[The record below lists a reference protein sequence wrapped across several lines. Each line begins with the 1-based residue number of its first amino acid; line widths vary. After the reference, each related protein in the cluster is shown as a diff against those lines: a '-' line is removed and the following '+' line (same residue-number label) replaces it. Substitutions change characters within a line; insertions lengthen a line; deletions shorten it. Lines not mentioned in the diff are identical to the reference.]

1 MTQKNLRKLPNDI
14 WEIDIDSAVIIPPTG
29 STLTELPSFPEP
41 EGKILRYHLKQVNHL
56 LLLYIRVNSL
66 NISRKVIY
74 LDFICYLGIGQY
86 CNSAYKEFRGSFS

>member
-14 WEIDIDSAVIIPPTG
+14 WEIDIDSAVITPPTG

-41 EGKILRYHLKQVNHL
+41 EGKILRYHLKQVISFYTIAHQ
-56 LLLYIRVNSL
+56 IKF
-66 NISRKVIY
+66 SRKVIY